1 MKLNRSSKYDILWKF
16 IWKEMGLT
24 QGNAQQKIK
33 TAEDLQPC

>member
-1 MKLNRSSKYDILWKF
+1 MIYYESSF
-16 IWKEMGLT
+16 EKEMGLT